1 MQAAGEDCHQRS
13 NTAADLNYDIGTA
26 EEVCC
31 GVANC
36 FLVGFEACS
45 SGGSTASTVN
55 LVKAVAGE
63 VMDPSGEDTAVVLV
77 NGCDVTNYVCA

>member
-1 MQAAGEDCHQRS
+1 MTRLTLQAWCVHWCSRGSLCA
-13 NTAADLNYDIGTA
+13 
-26 EEVCC
+26 
-31 GVANC
+31 VANC
-36 FLVGFEACS
+36 VLVGFEACS

-55 LVKAVAGE
+55 LVKAGAGE